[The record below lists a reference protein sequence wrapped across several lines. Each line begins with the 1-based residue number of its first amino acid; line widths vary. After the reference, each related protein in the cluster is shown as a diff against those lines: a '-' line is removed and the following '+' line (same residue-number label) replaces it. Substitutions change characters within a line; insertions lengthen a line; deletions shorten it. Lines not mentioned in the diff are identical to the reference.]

1 MASNYTTNYQLNQ
14 WEAGDQVLRTEF
26 NQDNQKIDTALAGL
40 AGQNEE
46 LEAAL
51 AAAVAGAGNCQMEL
65 FTYTGTGAKGTST
78 PTTVQFSH
86 LPEFF
91 LIGGGR
97 ALMMGRGGV
106 NKMMLLA
113 RDSISSNTFFNDEEH
128 SWSGNQLSMVNTVDA
143 RYQMNGAN
151 TTYWVLGLRRTDE

>member
-1 MASNYTTNYQLNQ
+1 MASNYTMNYQLNQ
-14 WEAGDQVLRTEF
+14 WEAADQVLRTDF
-26 NQDNQKIDTALAGL
+26 NQDNQKIDAALAGL
-40 AGQNEE
+40 AAKNTE
-46 LEAAL
+46 LEGAV

-65 FTYTGTGAKGTST
+65 FTYTGTGAYGTEN
-78 PTTVQFSH
+78 PTRVQFSH

-97 ALMMGRGGV
+97 ALTTGRAGATT
-106 NKMMLLA
+106 MTMLA
-113 RDSISSNTFFNDEEH
+113 RDTLTSTTSFHAQAH